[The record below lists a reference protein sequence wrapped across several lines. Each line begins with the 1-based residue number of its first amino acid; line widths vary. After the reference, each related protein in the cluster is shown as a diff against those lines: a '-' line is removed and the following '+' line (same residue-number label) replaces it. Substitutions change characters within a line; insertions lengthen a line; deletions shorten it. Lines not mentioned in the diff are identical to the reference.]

1 MMTGPPW
8 PVMSKEILLLG
19 NPFFQALARK
29 VLCIIERNVGLG
41 YRTQREA
48 NKDALPVPPPRRC
61 HH

>member
-1 MMTGPPW
+1 
-8 PVMSKEILLLG
+8 MSKEILLLG